1 MIRGP
6 AKAGFPV
13 YSADRRMSL
22 TRTDIENIARLA
34 RLELTEAEI
43 PVYVDSL
50 SRIFAFVGE
59 LDRAPTEGIAPMAH
73 PLPGLSQRLRAD
85 EVSETDH
92 RDLYQRNAPRV
103 EAGLYLVPKV
113 IE

>member
-1 MIRGP
+1 MIRDP
-6 AKAGFPV
+6 AEAGFT
-13 YSADRRMSL
+13 RGFRMSL

-34 RLELTEAEI
+34 RLELTEAEV

-59 LDRAPTEGIAPMAH
+59 LDRAPTAGISPMAH
-73 PLPGLSQRLRAD
+73 PLPGLAQRLRAD
-85 EVSETDH
+85 AVSETDH
-92 RDLYQRNAPRV
+92 RDRYQQNAPQV
-103 EAGLYLVPKV
+103 EAGLYVVPKV